1 MDRPYSYDT
10 SGHGQES
17 YKRISQLSGIAVDNK
32 DKIQYN
38 SAYLI
43 NLEIYLNLSYEITYI
58 NPACFTLE
66 VLQQF

>member
-1 MDRPYSYDT
+1 MDRPHSYDP

-43 NLEIYLNLSYEITYI
+43 NLEIYLNLSYEITYS
-58 NPACFTLE
+58 
-66 VLQQF
+66 